1 MGGVA
6 LRPPAGTGQSTRCLA
21 RRGSLTVAL
30 GMVAALVLAACGGS
44 SPSSSPSA
52 PSNVL
57 DVQAAAIGPPPIY
70 LSLYINVAQ
79 QRGFFKKVGVNVTP
93 RYFQRGT
100 DVAANVISGGV
111 LVAATATQAVEES
124 IAGGAPIVAISGLNH
139 QDFFVASGLSGVR
152 SCADLKGKT
161 IAADG
166 VNNARYLYLQ
176 SFLKTCGVSLSE
188 VNLLNIANQ
197 ALVQAAI
204 AGQVTTAVYHIDEL
218 AQVEHQTGKKWNH
231 MPTPASL
238 ESTLHYAMLITQ
250 RSAISSQR
258 EALVRYLAAWI
269 MAVRWMQNPANVD
282 AFAKIA
288 ATATG
293 EAPSVATQA
302 VKGFQA
308 IKYWDQT
315 NSGLTQS
322 AVMSQ
327 LNQLAA
333 IGALRSGKLPTYNQI
348 VQLSLYS
355 AAEQRANSVSS

>member
-1 MGGVA
+1 MRAMAWSPLGGA
-6 LRPPAGTGQSTRCLA
+6 SECHLA
-21 RRGSLTVAL
+21 RKSAVSVAL
-30 GMVAALVLAACGGS
+30 GTIAALVLAACGGS
-44 SPSSSPSA
+44 SASTGSSSSTPSS
-52 PSNVL
+52 VL
-57 DVQAAAIGPPPIY
+57 DVQAAAIGPPPIF

-79 QRGFFKKVGVNVTP
+79 ERGFFKKVGVNVTP

-124 IAGGAPIVAISGLNH
+124 IVGGAPIVAISGLNH
-139 QDFFVASGLSGVR
+139 QDFFVASGLSGVK

-176 SFLKTCGVSLSE
+176 SFLKTCGASLSQ
-188 VNLLNIANQ
+188 VSLLNIANQ

-218 AQVEHQTGKKWNH
+218 AQVERQTGKTWNH
-231 MPTPASL
+231 MPTPPSL

-250 RSAISSQR
+250 RSATSSQH
-258 EALVRYLAAWI
+258 EALVRYLTAWI
-269 MAVRWMQNPANVD
+269 LAARWMQNPANVN

-288 ATATG
+288 ASATG
-293 EAPSVATQA
+293 EALPVTTQA

-308 IKYWDQT
+308 IKYWDLT
-315 NSGLTQS
+315 NSGLTKS

-333 IGALRSGKLPTYNQI
+333 IGALRPGKVPTYNQI
-348 VQLSLYS
+348 VDLSLYS
-355 AAEQRANSVSS
+355 AAEKRANSVSS